1 MTTARC
7 LRAVFIQGE
16 RMMRVMLVE
25 DDARLAELVMEYLN
39 NYEFAVELVTRGDEA
54 LARFQASLPDLV
66 VLDLMLP
73 GTDGMVVCRQLRA
86 VSDVPIL
93 ILTAREDSYDEV
105 SGLEQGADD
114 FVNKPVQPRVLLARL
129 RALAR
134 RRLPAAPDP
143 APQEPAAPS
152 GHDDTPVYDFGA
164 LHIATADRSVVWRG
178 QECVLSNTEY
188 KLLLVLVESAG
199 RVLSRDALLK
209 KMRGIEFDGLD
220 RSIDN
225 AISKL
230 RRRFDDVDSSKIK
243 TVWGEGY
250 LFSPSAWN

>member
-1 MTTARC
+1 MY
-7 LRAVFIQGE
+7 
-16 RMMRVMLVE
+16 RVMLVE
-25 DDARLAELVMEYLN
+25 DDARLAELVTEYLSG
-39 NYEFAVELVTRGDEA
+39 YEFAVDLVSRGDQA
-54 LARFQASLPDLV
+54 LERFKALSPDVV

-73 GTDGMVVCRQLRA
+73 GLDGMVVCRQIREM
-86 VSDVPIL
+86 SEVPIL

-129 RALAR
+129 RALMR
-134 RRLPAAPDP
+134 RTAQAKGGL
-143 APQEPAAPS
+143 
-152 GHDDTPVYDFGA
+152 DTRVLQFGA
-164 LHIATADRSVVWRG
+164 LRIVTTDRSVVWRG
-178 QECVLSNTEY
+178 EPCVLSNTEY
-188 KLLLVLVESAG
+188 KLLLVLAEAAG

-225 AISKL
+225 CISKL
-230 RRRFDDVDSSKIK
+230 RRKFEDADSEKIK

>member
-1 MTTARC
+1 MY
-7 LRAVFIQGE
+7 
-16 RMMRVMLVE
+16 RVMLVE
-25 DDARLAELVMEYLN
+25 DDARLAELVTEYLSG
-39 NYEFAVELVTRGDEA
+39 YEFAVDLVTRGDTA
-54 LARFQASLPDLV
+54 LERFKELAPDV
-66 VLDLMLP
+66 VILDLMLP
-73 GTDGMVVCRQLRA
+73 GLDGMMVCRQIRDQ
-86 VSDVPIL
+86 SDVPIL

-129 RALAR
+129 RALLR
-134 RRLPAAPDP
+134 RTQAKTGVDSRIL
-143 APQEPAAPS
+143 Q
-152 GHDDTPVYDFGA
+152 FGA
-164 LHIATADRSVVWRG
+164 LRIVTSDRSVIWRG
-178 QECVLSNTEY
+178 QPCVLSNTEY
-188 KLLLVLVESAG
+188 KLLLVLAEAAG

-225 AISKL
+225 CISKL
-230 RRRFDDVDSSKIK
+230 RRKFDDADSEKIK

>member
-1 MTTARC
+1 
-7 LRAVFIQGE
+7 
-16 RMMRVMLVE
+16 MRVMLVE
-25 DDARLAELVMEYLN
+25 DDARLAALVMEYLN
-39 NYEFAVELVTRGDEA
+39 GYEFEVELVTRGDEA
-54 LARFQASLPDLV
+54 LARFQASAPELV

-73 GTDGMVVCRQLRA
+73 GADGMVVCRQLRA

-134 RRLPAAPDP
+134 RRQTVLAVPVAAAE
-143 APQEPAAPS
+143 APGA
-152 GHDDTPVYDFGA
+152 TPVYAFGA
-164 LHIATADRSVVWRG
+164 LRIVTADRSVVWRG

-199 RVLSRDALLK
+199 QVLSRDALLK
-209 KMRGIEFDGLD
+209 KMRNIEFDGLD

-230 RRRFDDVDSSKIK
+230 RRRFDDGDSSKIK

-250 LFSPSAWN
+250 LFSPSAWA

>member
-1 MTTARC
+1 M
-7 LRAVFIQGE
+7 F
-16 RMMRVMLVE
+16 RVMLVE
-25 DDARLAELVMEYLN
+25 DDARLAELVTEYLSG
-39 NYEFAVELVTRGDEA
+39 YEFGVELVTRGDQAVERFKT
-54 LARFQASLPDLV
+54 LAPDVV

-73 GTDGMVVCRQLRA
+73 GLDGMVVCRQLRDI
-86 VSDVPIL
+86 SDVPIL

-129 RALAR
+129 RALLRRAHGKSAGDAR
-134 RRLPAAPDP
+134 LL
-143 APQEPAAPS
+143 E
-152 GHDDTPVYDFGA
+152 FGT
-164 LHIATADRSVVWRG
+164 LRISPNDRTVTWRD
-178 QECVLSNTEY
+178 QPCLLSNTEY
-188 KLLLVLVESAG
+188 KLLLVLAESAG

-225 AISKL
+225 SISKL
-230 RRRFDDVDSSKIK
+230 RRKFDDAESEKIK

>member
-1 MTTARC
+1 
-7 LRAVFIQGE
+7 V
-16 RMMRVMLVE
+16 
-25 DDARLAELVMEYLN
+25 
-39 NYEFAVELVTRGDEA
+39 
-54 LARFQASLPDLV
+54 V

-73 GTDGMVVCRQLRA
+73 GLDGMVVCRQLRDM
-86 VSDVPIL
+86 SDVPIL

-129 RALAR
+129 RALLR
-134 RRLPAAPDP
+134 RA
-143 APQEPAAPS
+143 QGKS
-152 GHDDTPVYDFGA
+152 GVDTRVLEFGT
-164 LHIATADRSVVWRG
+164 LRISTTDRTVMWRG
-178 QECVLSNTEY
+178 QPCVLSNTEY
-188 KLLLVLVESAG
+188 KLLLVLAESAG

-225 AISKL
+225 SISKL
-230 RRRFDDVDSSKIK
+230 RRKFEDSDSEKIK

>member
-1 MTTARC
+1 M
-7 LRAVFIQGE
+7 F
-16 RMMRVMLVE
+16 RVMLVE
-25 DDARLAELVMEYLN
+25 DDARLAELVTEYLTG
-39 NYEFAVELVTRGDEA
+39 YEFAVEVVTRGDTA
-54 LARFQASLPDLV
+54 LDRFKASLPDVV

-73 GTDGMVVCRQLRA
+73 GLDGMVVCRQIRD

-129 RALAR
+129 RALMR
-134 RRLPAAPDP
+134 RTSAKAAGADQ
-143 APQEPAAPS
+143 AL
-152 GHDDTPVYDFGA
+152 VFGA
-164 LHIATADRSVVWRG
+164 LTITTSDRSVSWRG
-178 QECVLSNTEY
+178 EACILSNTEY
-188 KLLLVLVESAG
+188 KLLLVLAESAG
-199 RVLSRDALLK
+199 KVLSRDALLK

-225 AISKL
+225 SISKL
-230 RRRFDDVDSSKIK
+230 RRKFDDVDSEKIK

-250 LFSPSAWN
+250 LFSPSAWA

>member
-1 MTTARC
+1 MY
-7 LRAVFIQGE
+7 
-16 RMMRVMLVE
+16 RVMLVE
-25 DDARLAELVMEYLN
+25 DDARLAELVTEYLSG
-39 NYEFAVELVTRGDEA
+39 YEFSVDLVTRGDQA
-54 LARFQASLPDLV
+54 VDRFKTLSPDVV

-73 GTDGMVVCRQLRA
+73 GLDGMVVCRQIRDQ
-86 VSDVPIL
+86 SDVPIL

-129 RALAR
+129 RALMR
-134 RRLPAAPDP
+134 RSQGKSSLDSRVL
-143 APQEPAAPS
+143 E
-152 GHDDTPVYDFGA
+152 FGT
-164 LHIATADRSVVWRG
+164 LRIATNDRSVSWRG
-178 QECVLSNTEY
+178 QPCVLSNTEY
-188 KLLLVLVESAG
+188 KLLLVLAESAG

-225 AISKL
+225 SISKL
-230 RRRFDDVDSSKIK
+230 RRKFEDTDSEKIK

>member
-1 MTTARC
+1 MH
-7 LRAVFIQGE
+7 
-16 RMMRVMLVE
+16 RVMLVE
-25 DDARLAELVMEYLN
+25 DDARLAELVSEYLSS
-39 NYEFAVELVTRGDEA
+39 YEFAVDLVTRGDVA
-54 LARFQASLPDLV
+54 LERFKELSPDV
-66 VLDLMLP
+66 VILDLMLP
-73 GTDGMVVCRQLRA
+73 GLDGMVVCRQIREH
-86 VSDVPIL
+86 SDVPIL

-129 RALAR
+129 RALMRRAQAKSGVDAR
-134 RRLPAAPDP
+134 IL
-143 APQEPAAPS
+143 Q
-152 GHDDTPVYDFGA
+152 FGA
-164 LHIATADRSVVWRG
+164 LRIVTSDRSVVWRG
-178 QECVLSNTEY
+178 QPCILSNTEY
-188 KLLLVLVESAG
+188 KLLLVLAEAAG

-225 AISKL
+225 CISKL
-230 RRRFDDVDSSKIK
+230 RRKFDDADSEKIK

>member
-1 MTTARC
+1 MY
-7 LRAVFIQGE
+7 
-16 RMMRVMLVE
+16 RVMLVE
-25 DDARLAELVMEYLN
+25 DDARLAELVTEYLSG
-39 NYEFAVELVTRGDEA
+39 YEFAVDLVTRGDAA
-54 LARFQASLPDLV
+54 LERFKALSPDVV

-73 GTDGMVVCRQLRA
+73 GLDGMVVCRQIRE
-86 VSDVPIL
+86 VSEVPIL

-129 RALAR
+129 RALMR
-134 RRLPAAPDP
+134 RTQAKGGGDSRVL
-143 APQEPAAPS
+143 Q
-152 GHDDTPVYDFGA
+152 FGS
-164 LHIATADRSVVWRG
+164 LRIVTSDRSVSWRG
-178 QECVLSNTEY
+178 EPCVLSNTEY
-188 KLLLVLVESAG
+188 KLLLVLAEAAG

-225 AISKL
+225 CISKL
-230 RRRFDDVDSSKIK
+230 RRKFDDAESEKIK

>member
-1 MTTARC
+1 MY
-7 LRAVFIQGE
+7 
-16 RMMRVMLVE
+16 RVMLVE
-25 DDARLAELVMEYLN
+25 DDARLAELVTEYLSG
-39 NYEFAVELVTRGDEA
+39 YEFAVDLVTRGDQA
-54 LARFQASLPDLV
+54 LERFKTLSPDVV

-73 GTDGMVVCRQLRA
+73 GLDGMVVCRQIREL
-86 VSDVPIL
+86 SEVPIL

-129 RALAR
+129 RALMRRTAQAKGGADAR
-134 RRLPAAPDP
+134 VL
-143 APQEPAAPS
+143 E
-152 GHDDTPVYDFGA
+152 FGA
-164 LHIATADRSVVWRG
+164 LRIVTTDRSVVWRG
-178 QECVLSNTEY
+178 EPCVLSNTEY
-188 KLLLVLVESAG
+188 KLLLVLAEAAG

-225 AISKL
+225 CISKL
-230 RRRFDDVDSSKIK
+230 RRKFEDTDSEKIK